1 MHVDKP
7 HSSPSVV
14 YLYQHSLHA
23 ESKTDLDTEWN
34 MVKIPDCEEVQA
46 KEMGT

>member
-1 MHVDKP
+1 MHVAKP

-14 YLYQHSLHA
+14 FLYQHSLQA